1 MLKLFCLIIFLFQGT
16 HRRVSMGISCDVL
29 TKVFRYT
36 TGIWLVGFFCVYDET
51 HSDSIRCFVLFAS
64 SSTVLLSPAN
74 ILGDINTI
82 FSMHAA
88 GI

>member
-1 MLKLFCLIIFLFQGT
+1 
-16 HRRVSMGISCDVL
+16 MGISCDVL